1 MSSAAVPRK
10 TANRQQRRGGPF
22 GRRAPLGRR
31 LRARVDDI
39 LYHAAAGPPHLLWQ
53 SVSPSQHPHHR
64 SLRSVL
70 SVELSPQECST
81 SCGGCHGLDTA
92 LKRVVVSVVSLE
104 LSQLNL
110 LSSSY
115 DGRAWGMPRR
125 SAVAAWE
132 DNMVPPCGAGTYSHC
147 RYQRARR
154 HRMRVVRGH
163 HARARA

>member
-1 MSSAAVPRK
+1 M
-10 TANRQQRRGGPF
+10 GPF

-39 LYHAAAGPPHLLWQ
+39 SYHAAAGPPFLLWQ

-64 SLRSVL
+64 ITALSALCFQLSYPHRSAPLHAGAVM
-70 SVELSPQECST
+70 
-81 SCGGCHGLDTA
+81 LDAA

-104 LSQLNL
+104 LPQLDL

-147 RYQRARR
+147 RHQRARR

-163 HARARA
+163 HARVRA